1 MLKLSEKNW
10 SEFFIKDLFITETY
24 KNKLQMPTG
33 AYINKKDL
41 QEGLIPRITVTS
53 QNNGIDSFCISKNK
67 NFRTFTN
74 FISVSFL
81 GTIFYHPYTASI
93 DMKVHCLQLK
103 DRSLNQYLSLFLIS
117 EIKKSIENASY
128 GNQLSSTDLPNKKI
142 MLPVDSEGVPDYI
155 YMEKYTEKVVAEK
168 RQKYLNY
175 CTNSIIL
182 GGGVQL
188 SVDCTNNTIW
198 KEFFVRDIFPIV
210 QRGKR
215 LIKDN
220 QVLGD
225 IPYISS
231 SALNNGVDNFIGND
245 KGVRKFS
252 DCLSLANSGS
262 VGSCFYEPFEFV
274 ASDHITHLKN
284 IDLTPYQYLF
294 IATVLNRLSEK
305 YNFNREINDKRISRE
320 KVLLPIDKNGNP
332 DYAFMEDYVK
342 RIIAKKYNSY
352 ISYCNKQ
359 MDKI

>member
-1 MLKLSEKNW
+1 MCDLSEKTW
-10 SEFFIKDLFITETY
+10 SEFFIKDLFITEIY
-24 KNKLQMPTG
+24 KNKLQIPTG

-41 QEGLIPRITVTS
+41 QDGIIPRITVTS
-53 QNNGIDSFCISKNK
+53 QNNGIDSFCISSHK

-103 DRSLNQYLSLFLIS
+103 DKTLNQYLSLFLIS

-142 MLPVDSEGVPDYI
+142 MLPVDKNGNPDYE
-155 YMEKYTEKVVAEK
+155 YMEKYIEKIASSK
-168 RQKYLNY
+168 RQEYLEY
-175 CTNSIIL
+175 CTNSIKFG

-188 SVDCTNNTIW
+188 YVDYSNNTTW
-198 KEFFVRDIFPIV
+198 KEFFIKDVFTIV

-220 QVLGD
+220 QINGAV
-225 IPYISS
+225 PYVSS
-231 SALNNGVDNFIGND
+231 SSLNNGVDNFISND
-245 KGVRKFS
+245 KNVRKFS
-252 DCLSLANSGS
+252 NCLSLANSGS

-284 IDLTPYQYLF
+284 IDFTPYQYLF
-294 IATVLNRLSEK
+294 ISTMLNRLSEK
-305 YNFNREINDKRISRE
+305 YNFNREINDARISRE
-320 KVLLPIDKNGNP
+320 KVLLPTDENGNP
-332 DYAFMEDYVK
+332 DYSFMEK
-342 RIIAKKYNSY
+342 FIISIMEIGRAHV
-352 ISYCNKQ
+352 
-359 MDKI
+359 